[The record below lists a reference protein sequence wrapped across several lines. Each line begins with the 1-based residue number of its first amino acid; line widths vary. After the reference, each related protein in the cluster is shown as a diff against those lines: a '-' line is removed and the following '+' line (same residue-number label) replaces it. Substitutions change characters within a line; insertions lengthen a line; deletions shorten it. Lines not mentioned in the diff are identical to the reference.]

1 MGNERQIKPASENSL
16 SLLSQAALHWSPAWL
31 QEGMRM
37 LVVTGRCALGASGK
51 EGRRMDRD
59 A

>member
-1 MGNERQIKPASENSL
+1 MGNKRQIKPAPENSL

-37 LVVTGRCALGASGK
+37 LVVIGRCALGASGK
-51 EGRRMDRD
+51 EGQEDG
-59 A
+59 